1 MLLSDYEQN
10 HKIFCIKEYKNT
22 QDSKFP
28 ELSDFQ
34 QSETDSKG
42 ACGEILTQQGL
53 SAIQAAFFLWLLV
66 FLGTDLYL
74 INL

>member
-42 ACGEILTQQGL
+42 ACGEILTQPGL
-53 SAIQAAFFLWLLV
+53 
-66 FLGTDLYL
+66 
-74 INL
+74 